1 MSLSLLNAHPLAAAR
16 VGGEAQAG
24 VEVGELF
31 FGASGLADVKG
42 FTVSLLEGGG
52 DSILASELLPQA
64 CPAFVNPVLFE
75 FPADDLNC
83 LIGEDGDDRPS
94 ACRTRI

>member
-16 VGGEAQAG
+16 VGG

-31 FGASGLADVKG
+31 FEASGLPDVKS
-42 FTVSLLEGGG
+42 FAVSLLEGGG
-52 DSILASELLPQA
+52 DPVLASVLLPQA

-75 FPADDLNC
+75 FPADDLNG
-83 LIGEDGDDRPS
+83 LIGEGGDDRPS